1 MKYLFFLIFN
11 LFEAANPQP
20 LALPNNLLHAFH
32 LSKTDMTFK
41 PKDKSMQI
49 TLHIFIDDL
58 ELGLEKQGHKKLF
71 VGTERE
77 LQQVNDLILKYL
89 QNNFNVKVNNKQIA
103 YTWVGKETT
112 FDKQALWVYLEM
124 KNVKAVQNMMVENK
138 ILTEVFDDQKNIVQI
153 NIPSKK
159 QGYFLLDKT
168 KVRDTASF

>member
-1 MKYLFFLIFN
+1 MNYLFFLIFN
-11 LFEAANPQP
+11 LFQSASHPSS
-20 LALPNNLLHAFH
+20 ALPNGIIHAFH

-41 PKDKSMQI
+41 PKDKSMEI
-49 TLHIFIDDL
+49 ILHIFIDDL

-89 QNNFNVKVNNKQIA
+89 QNNFKVKVNNKQIA

-124 KNVKAVQNMMVENK
+124 KNVKNIQNIFVENK

-153 NIPSKK
+153 NVPSKK

-168 KVRDTASF
+168 KVKDTASF